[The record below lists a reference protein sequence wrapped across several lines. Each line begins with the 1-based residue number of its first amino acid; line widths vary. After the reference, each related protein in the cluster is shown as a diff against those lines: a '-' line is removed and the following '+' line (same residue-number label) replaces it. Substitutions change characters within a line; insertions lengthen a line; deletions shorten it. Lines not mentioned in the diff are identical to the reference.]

1 MALRLALAGS
11 VDPGRPVRE
20 VMSERAGADTRFV
33 ADLVEKRWSRY
44 GKDRV
49 YVTTA
54 DGISI
59 GHVDLQTRSV
69 VVTHAE
75 FEAAL
80 HDCLE
85 RWSPCDG
92 PSDLRETCGLGSS
105 GVIAGPWAPP
115 ERLGT
120 RPNEVAAPLLP
131 PPPSAMPNDTPAA
144 SRLLPPIDTPSV
156 PEAACSPTP
165 PLPGSRDLAD
175 NVAGAAARAK
185 RNEVNAQAPVLNLV
199 ARAFGVKTDERNWRV
214 GTKGEVKV
222 GRQLEKLGDGWHH
235 IHAVPVGENG
245 SDIDHVVIGPAGV
258 FTLNTKCHPD
268 AKAWVGE
275 RAVLINGHKTEYL
288 RNSRYEADRSRRLLS
303 DACGFHVPVTPVIVF
318 VDLDSFKVKQMPP
331 DVYVTYRRQ
340 VVAWLRS
347 LPHTLDTGTV
357 EMIFAKARLTTTWQ
371 PAEG

>member
-1 MALRLALAGS
+1 M
-11 VDPGRPVRE
+11 
-20 VMSERAGADTRFV
+20 

-49 YVTTA
+49 YVQTV
-54 DGISI
+54 DGLDI
-59 GHVDLQTRSV
+59 GHVDLQTRRI
-69 VVTHAE
+69 VTIHAE

-80 HDCLE
+80 HECLE
-85 RWSPCDG
+85 RWCPPLPTSSPEVPLSAPI
-92 PSDLRETCGLGSS
+92 PS
-105 GVIAGPWAPP
+105 PWAPP
-115 ERLGT
+115 QLAEHALNSQPVS
-120 RPNEVAAPLLP
+120 RPEGSPLPNPTVAADDPTALLP
-131 PPPSAMPNDTPAA
+131 ATLPETAPSANG
-144 SRLLPPIDTPSV
+144 PSDPQMTEV
-156 PEAACSPTP
+156 
-165 PLPGSRDLAD
+165 RDLAD

-199 ARAFGVKTDERNWRV
+199 ARALGVKTDERNWRV

-222 GRQLEKLGDGWHH
+222 GRQLGKLGDGWHH

-275 RAVLINGHKTEYL
+275 RAVMVNGNKTDYL
-288 RNSRYEADRSRRLLS
+288 RNSRYEAARSRKLLS
-303 DACGFHVPVTPVIVF
+303 DACGFHVSVTPVIVF

-347 LPHTLDTGTV
+347 LPQTLDTNTV
-357 EMIFAKARLTTTWQ
+357 ETIFSVARLSTTWQ